1 MININMTTTLLQCQC
16 QVVKQFS
23 IFYLENF
30 NSPLKKF
37 PAILGVCFTMMA
49 WISLSVY
56 FSLGRMVALFIRV

>member
-23 IFYLENF
+23 ILYLENF

-37 PAILGVCFTMMA
+37 PAILGV
-49 WISLSVY
+49 
-56 FSLGRMVALFIRV
+56 